1 MIKLRATVLSVKKYL
16 YLYEVMMIT
25 LKGKCGKCNKSLINL
40 LRSYFTMWE
49 IEEMVNS
56 SLPAKHVFIDCLDE
70 CTTNRT
76 LVNKELPFH

>member
-1 MIKLRATVLSVKKYL
+1 
-16 YLYEVMMIT
+16 
-25 LKGKCGKCNKSLINL
+25 
-40 LRSYFTMWE
+40 MWE